1 MATTIVMPQMGY
13 DMQEG
18 TIVSWKKKEGDSIER
33 GEVLVEIETEK
44 AVVEMDVPTAGV
56 VGKLVVEEGA
66 TVPVGQ
72 PIAIITQPGEP
83 VPEVAAPEAEEA
95 AAPAAETP
103 PPAGKTPPAATSEAP
118 AAGRVRASPIARR
131 LAKEKGIDLSLVR
144 GTGPGGRVAE
154 ADVRAFEE
162 APAPAGKPQRV
173 QLSRMRLAIG
183 RRTADSKRQAPHF
196 YVSVSVEMDRA
207 LEMRQELN
215 ESPGEEEH
223 ITVNDLIIKAA
234 TQALTRFPNLNSTF
248 EDDHL
253 LVYPDIN
260 IGIVLAVGQ
269 GLIVPAI
276 PQAQEK
282 SLAQISRLAK
292 DLLGRAREGTL
303 KPEEYGGATF
313 AVSNLG
319 MFDVDEFIAVIMP
332 PNSAMLGIGS
342 IRPQPVVRDGQVVVR
357 QMMKATLSVDHRVTD
372 GVEAAK
378 YLAEFRRLLE
388 QPVNLL
394 PQ

>member
-1 MATTIVMPQMGY
+1 MPQMGY

>member
-18 TIVSWKKKEGDSIER
+18 TIVSWKKREGDSIER
-33 GEVLVEIETEK
+33 GEVLAEIETEK
-44 AVVEMDVPTAGV
+44 AVVEMEVPTAGV

-83 VPEVAAPEAEEA
+83 VPEVAAPEAEKA
-95 AAPAAETP
+95 AALAAETP
-103 PPAGKTPPAATSEAP
+103 RPAKKTPPAAILEAP
-118 AAGRVRASPIARR
+118 AADRVRASPIARR
-131 LAKEKGIDLSLVR
+131 LAGERGIDLGLVR
-144 GTGPGGRVAE
+144 GTGPGGRITE
-154 ADVRAFEE
+154 ADVRAFAE
-162 APAPAGKPQRV
+162 APAPAGRPRRV

-196 YVSVSVEMDRA
+196 YVSTSVEMDRA

-215 ESPGEEEH
+215 DSPGEEEH
-223 ITVNDLIIKAA
+223 ITVNDLIVKAA

-248 EDDHL
+248 ESDHL

-260 IGIVLAVGQ
+260 IGIVLAVEQ

-276 PQAQEK
+276 LRAQEK
-282 SLAQISRLAK
+282 SLAQISWTAK
-292 DLLGRAREGTL
+292 ELLGRAREGTL